1 MFISTLALSWGYNSY
16 LSSVDREDIQT
27 DILIESVLRLTL
39 DERARKYDF
48 KSRTGILVV
57 FACLAMPYETDRP
70 PPDRMKILNAL
81 LLNDTRMWK
90 QWKQVVEA
98 KLTAVTSDSGR
109 CRFVPEDGALEM
121 QAPMRRTS
129 ESAAERRRE
138 SFHKDK
144 DVDECSHRTACS
156 RSLLYP
162 RPAYTTVLYIL
173 SIILL

>member
-1 MFISTLALSWGYNSY
+1 GCCALLLTVQFFVQLLLIPQGTLFGQIMFISTLALSWGYNSY

-48 KSRTGILVV
+48 KSRTGMVV
-57 FACLAMPYETDRP
+57 FACLATPYETDRP

-98 KLTAVTSDSGR
+98 KL
-109 CRFVPEDGALEM
+109 
-121 QAPMRRTS
+121 
-129 ESAAERRRE
+129 
-138 SFHKDK
+138 
-144 DVDECSHRTACS
+144 
-156 RSLLYP
+156 
-162 RPAYTTVLYIL
+162 
-173 SIILL
+173 